1 MVIGIGTRYSD
12 FTTAS
17 RTAFGAPGV
26 RFVNINVASF
36 DAAKHGGIMVQA
48 DRARHSWHSPTRSPA
63 GRWTR
68 RYREEATQRA
78 HEWDEVVGQAYALGT
93 RPAPGPVRGH
103 RRGQRSCWSAR
114 CRGVRRGL
122 VARRSAQVVADARP
136 QGLPC
141 RVRLFVHGL
150 RDRGRHGRQ
159 DGGSGPQ
166 RVHHGRRRLLPDAR
180 PGAGHRRPGADP
192 ADRRA
197 HPEPRLPVDRSAVRN
212 PLEPSVSGRAT
223 AIAPNQAASRG
234 KHSRSIWPPT
244 RQASALGRSA
254 SKKSTNCRWRWP
266 KRRRKR
272 IRGPWSSTWR
282 PTRWCLLRMVA
293 AGGMSRLPRRRTSIP
308 SRRQWPTTSRA
319 NGASGRICKPSGCH
333 RGTGRPFRAARD
345 LVVSASG

>member
-1 MVIGIGTRYSD
+1 MIGIGTRYSD

-36 DAAKHGGIMVQA
+36 DAAKHGALMVQA
-48 DRARHSWHSPTRSPA
+48 DARAALVALTDALAGWSVDPA
-63 GRWTR
+63 
-68 RYREEATQRA
+68 YREEATRRA
-78 HEWDEVVGQAYALGT
+78 HEWDDVVGHAYALGHGPL
-93 RPAPGPVRGH
+93 PAQSEVIGAVNEAAGPRDVVVCAAG
-103 RRGQRSCWSAR
+103 S
-114 CRGVRRGL
+114 L
-122 VARRSAQVVADARP
+122 ARRSAQVVADARP

-197 HPEPRLPVDRSAVRN
+197 HPEPRLPVDRGPIRISRRPAIRDALPLSRRVRSTPGRN
-212 PLEPSVSGRAT
+212 TSGRSGRQCGKPRRAGDPRRRNRRT
-223 AIAPNQAASRG
+223 PRG
-234 KHSRSIWPPT
+234 I
-244 RQASALGRSA
+244 GRSEGGH
-254 SKKSTNCRWRWP
+254 
-266 KRRRKR
+266 R

-282 PTRWCLLRMVA
+282 PTRSWPLRKVA
-293 AGGMSRLPRRRTSIP
+293 AGGTCRSRSRSDLDSVQAAMAGYQEGK
-308 SRRQWPTTSRA
+308 RRQRA
-319 NGASGRICKPSGCH
+319 Y
-333 RGTGRPFRAARD
+333 
-345 LVVSASG
+345 L